1 MSPIWFELKDSPLS
15 IIMSQISSFSE
26 MTGTGLNSSMQGQ
39 LYMHSGHCPLI
50 RDPEVCNGWV
60 VEVINF
66 CFES

>member
-39 LYMHSGHCPLI
+39 LYMHSGHCP
-50 RDPEVCNGWV
+50 
-60 VEVINF
+60 
-66 CFES
+66 

>member
-39 LYMHSGHCPLI
+39 LYMDSGHCP
-50 RDPEVCNGWV
+50 
-60 VEVINF
+60 
-66 CFES
+66 